1 MTFSVLLAVSFDGGL
16 TFNIDR
22 AMSHGISRDGC
33 TMLVEVNGVANIIG
47 RILFGQIADML
58 STRIYLLTTITLVV
72 FVGTWLTS
80 VFATSLT
87 WQVVWFA
94 VFGILNGANSTFAT
108 VLLKYVSSC

>member
-1 MTFSVLLAVSFDGGL
+1 
-16 TFNIDR
+16 
-22 AMSHGISRDGC
+22 
-33 TMLVEVNGVANIIG
+33 MLVEVNGVANIIG